1 MTTTNATGSDAF
13 LVRTRGI
20 LEELEAT
27 GQMKRLQMIEGP
39 MGPRITLRD
48 RGEVDCFCSNN
59 YLGLANHPTSSRRA
73 SMDCVGMGRARHRS
87 GSFVGHSSRMSIL
100 NRRLP
105 ACLESKLPTRS
116 CHAGRLQRRSS
127 RHCVSLGTRSSRMS

>member
-59 YLGLANHPTSSRRA
+59 YLGLANHPDVVEAGIDGLRRHGAGTA
-73 SMDCVGMGRARHRS
+73 SVRFICGTFEPHEHLEQTIAGMLGVEAS
-87 GSFVGHSSRMSIL
+87 YTFVSCWTASEAL
-100 NRRLP
+100 F
-105 ACLESKLPTRS
+105 PTL
-116 CHAGRLQRRSS
+116 CEPGDTI
-127 RHCVSLGTRSSRMS
+127 V